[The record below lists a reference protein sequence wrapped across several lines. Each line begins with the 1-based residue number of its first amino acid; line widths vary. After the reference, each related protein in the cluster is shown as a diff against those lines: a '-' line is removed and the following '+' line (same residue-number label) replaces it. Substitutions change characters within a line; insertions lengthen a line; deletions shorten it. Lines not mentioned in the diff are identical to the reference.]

1 MHSTQIIAIR
11 HGETDWNLAS
21 RIQGHTDIPL
31 NANGERQALQL
42 AQSLADTP
50 LAHIYSSDL
59 QRALRTAQ
67 ALAQANGAA
76 LSTHTD
82 LRERSFGN
90 YEGFR
95 FADIEVSDPPSAL
108 RWRKRDPVFA
118 PPQGESLQVLQARVA
133 QVVAELAA
141 GHLGQQIAL
150 VAHGGVL
157 DCLYRL
163 ATHQEIQSP
172 RTWELAN
179 TSVNRLLWTPD
190 SGLTLV
196 GWGDTSHLRIVGMDE
211 ITP

>member
-11 HGETDWNLAS
+11 HGETDWNLAA

-31 NANGERQALQL
+31 NATGEHQARQL
-42 AQSLADTP
+42 AQALAETP

-67 ALAQANGAA
+67 ALAQANGAPI
-76 LSTHTD
+76 STHSA
-82 LRERSFGN
+82 LRERSFGD
-90 YEGFR
+90 YEGSR

-133 QVVAELAA
+133 QIVAELAA

-163 ATHQEIQSP
+163 ATHQEIQAP

-196 GWGDTSHLRIVGMDE
+196 GWGDTSHLQTIGLDE
-211 ITP
+211 TTQ

>member
-11 HGETDWNLAS
+11 HGETDWNLAA

-31 NANGERQALQL
+31 NATGERQAQRL
-42 AQSLADTP
+42 AQALADTP

-59 QRALRTAQ
+59 QRALHTAQ
-67 ALAQANGAA
+67 ALAQANGAP
-76 LSTHTD
+76 LSIHAA
-82 LRERSFGN
+82 LRERSFGD
-90 YEGFR
+90 YEGAR
-95 FADIEVSDPPSAL
+95 FTEIEASDPPSAL

-118 PPQGESLQVLQARVA
+118 PPQGESLQALQARVA

-141 GHLGQQIAL
+141 QHLGQQIAL

-157 DCLYRL
+157 DSLYRL
-163 ATHQEIQSP
+163 ATRQGIQAP

-190 SGLTLV
+190 TGLTLV
-196 GWGDTSHLRIVGMDE
+196 GWGDTSHLQTQGLDE
-211 ITP
+211 ATR